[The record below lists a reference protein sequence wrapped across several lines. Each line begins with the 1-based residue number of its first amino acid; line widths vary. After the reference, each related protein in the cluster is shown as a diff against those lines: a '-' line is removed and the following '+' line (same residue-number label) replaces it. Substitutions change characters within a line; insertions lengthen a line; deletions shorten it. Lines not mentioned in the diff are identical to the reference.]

1 MDEAP
6 YYAEASRRSPARC
19 FRVVSRQD
27 GQAGRAGFC
36 SRSPAEPAPSASTAQ
51 ASGVE
56 IPGLTPSASDR
67 LDMRPGARWR
77 NQPFHLPLPRFHR
90 SLRDVALSA
99 CLREDRPVGCED
111 AGS

>member
-6 YYAEASRRSPARC
+6 CCAEASRRSPAAASGWSAARMV
-19 FRVVSRQD
+19 R
-27 GQAGRAGFC
+27 
-36 SRSPAEPAPSASTAQ
+36 PAARGSVRDRRPNRLAAASTAQ

-56 IPGLTPSASDR
+56 IPGLTRSASNR

-99 CLREDRPVGCED
+99 
-111 AGS
+111 